1 MRHLKSRLLMLAVS
15 ASAVASVVAVN
26 EAEASGRHIKKHHQ
40 RISHHYRTNVGF
52 SDPWTKRAPPVA
64 QRQGG
69 DVCPGAGRS
78 FDCKVWPPP
87 FDQDPDR
94 KISGSDGG
102 G

>member
-1 MRHLKSRLLMLAVS
+1 MRHLKGRLVMLVVGATT
-15 ASAVASVVAVN
+15 VASVVAAS

-40 RISHHYRTNVGF
+40 RISRHYRTNVGF
-52 SDPWTKRAPPVA
+52 NDPWATTAPPVA
-64 QRQGG
+64 RQQGG
-69 DVCPGAGRS
+69 DVCPGSGRS